1 MGRVPGRPGCPDRNV
16 CIQFLP
22 GYPHRNSCTVYT
34 VYACLVLALANL
46 AVKESSI
53 WESAYQLKSFG
64 WNVRKT
70 GTLLDLGTFPRH
82 CKRACFLLLLF
93 NSMQSH
99 PWFLLMFSTPWER
112 NARPLYLLVLGE
124 YVESR
129 DAWDT
134 SRHDVLGRA
143 TPQPPGSLVKT
154 FCFALRTGLKHRMT
168 AGFLH
173 NTSVFL
179 MPWMWSVAHLE
190 QTSCASEALIWD
202 GVDKTTHQEQRGS
215 TFNWKIQHPCIVFQK
230 KMMCS
235 TARQANIDWIAFH
248 HVPSAQWKQEGRL
261 GATLLQLHA
270 QNCTISWTGAQQEMM
285 PTICIDSGNREHL
298 PTAKWWTSV
307 LSSRGNWAVLNTSRK
322 RRVALTHHG
331 FVRENLSQHHVS
343 ELF

>member
-1 MGRVPGRPGCPDRNV
+1 
-16 CIQFLP
+16 
-22 GYPHRNSCTVYT
+22 
-34 VYACLVLALANL
+34 
-46 AVKESSI
+46 
-53 WESAYQLKSFG
+53 
-64 WNVRKT
+64 
-70 GTLLDLGTFPRH
+70 
-82 CKRACFLLLLF
+82 
-93 NSMQSH
+93 MQSH
-99 PWFLLMFSTPWER
+99 PWFLLMFSTR
-112 NARPLYLLVLGE
+112 GNGTLGLCICWFL
-124 YVESR
+124 
-129 DAWDT
+129 ANT
-134 SRHDVLGRA
+134 LNHTTPG
-143 TPQPPGSLVKT
+143 TPQDMMSWAELHRSPQGALSKL
-154 FCFALRTGLKHRMT
+154 CLLRTGLKHRMT

-331 FVRENLSQHHVS
+331 FVRETPPHLWQGIFHSITLANCSKFKRGTWHSVFFLS
-343 ELF
+343 